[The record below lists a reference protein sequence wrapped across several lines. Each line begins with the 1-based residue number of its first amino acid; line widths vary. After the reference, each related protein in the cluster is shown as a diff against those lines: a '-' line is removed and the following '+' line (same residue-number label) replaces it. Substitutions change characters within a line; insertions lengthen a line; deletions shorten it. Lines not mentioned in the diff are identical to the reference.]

1 MSKKQQKQMNYMM
14 KTWKFDEPIKNL
26 EILLAKKQCRAQLCR
41 TNRADRGNKRKDKLI
56 ESR

>member
-1 MSKKQQKQMNYMM
+1 MNYMM

-26 EILLAKKQCRAQLCR
+26 EVLLAKKQCQAQLCR
-41 TNRADRGNKRKDKLI
+41 TNRVNRGKKRKDKLI

>member
-1 MSKKQQKQMNYMM
+1 MNYMM

-41 TNRADRGNKRKDKLI
+41 TNRVNRGNKRKDKLI